1 MSRSRTVK
9 LGWPDL
15 VVEDISPEQ
24 FADWIDEWQFLLSGR
39 VAPVF
44 LNRFG
49 AWFLRRPEGPVELLD
64 VFTGE
69 LTVLAGSFGEFQA
82 ELNDP
87 SWQEV
92 YLGSKVVY
100 QLHGAGMIP
109 GAGECYAMIPH
120 PLLGGPDPM
129 SDEPVDPA
137 RVMVMPVRAW
147 QSICAQ
153 AVLACGQ
160 GGP

>member
-1 MSRSRTVK
+1 MNRDRTMK

-15 VVEDISPEQ
+15 VIEDIGPEQ
-24 FADWIDEWQFLLSGR
+24 FADWIDEWRFVLSGR

-44 LNRFG
+44 LNKFG

-69 LTVLAGSFGEFQA
+69 LTVLAGSFEQFQA
-82 ELNDP
+82 EVDDP

-100 QLHGAGMIP
+100 QLHGAGIIP
-109 GAGECYAMIPH
+109 GAGECYAMVPH

-129 SDEPVDPA
+129 LGMPVDPA
-137 RVMVMPVRAW
+137 RIMVMPVRAW

-153 AVLACGQ
+153 AVQACGQ